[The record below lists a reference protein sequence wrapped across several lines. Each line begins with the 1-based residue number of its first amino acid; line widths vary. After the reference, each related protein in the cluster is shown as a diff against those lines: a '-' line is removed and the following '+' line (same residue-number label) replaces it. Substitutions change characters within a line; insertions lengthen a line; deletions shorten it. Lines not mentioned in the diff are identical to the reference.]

1 MSGSPT
7 RRHGETRNQPTDV
20 ARINPTVE
28 KENQLLRKIKSESA
42 RVFKIKTKKSLT
54 NRDRASKKR
63 IVIKEV
69 QSRKTQIRRIQ
80 ADHMLQ
86 TFLWKEKRYEH
97 SDVLTDDEILA
108 RKNNWKKEWFKFL
121 ELAKTLK
128 MLAILGTQAKDIKIY
143 SIGAI
148 QCVRRIQKCWIKYQL
163 RKKLQGISLDKI
175 FLLQK
180 LIRKCKIAYSEVI
193 FKKKMNMVKNTFFIN
208 N

>member
-80 ADHMLQ
+80 ADNMLQ

-97 SDVLTDDEILA
+97 SDVLTDDEILV

-128 MLAILGTQAKDIKIY
+128 MLAILGTLAKDIKIY

-148 QCVRRIQKCWIKYQL
+148 QCVRRIQKCWIKYQI
-163 RKKLQGISLDKI
+163 RKKLEGIGLDKI
-175 FLLQK
+175 FLLRK
-180 LIRKCKIAYSEVI
+180 LISKCKKIYAEVI